1 MKHISREISALAIPI
16 KLALHLKQHL
26 TMHRQLFA
34 LFLSVFIALTT
45 TPADAF
51 SATGVTVGIAD
62 IPKDLAAIQ
71 ACRRTAYEGQNNL
84 LSAAKS
90 FCNADQIQRDGFVC
104 AIAKARDG
112 TVIGTADLNKR
123 TGVVNNVYVLKEARK
138 QGIGQLLMEAVED
151 ALEKPNTLKLTVYSS
166 NKPAVN
172 LYQKLGF
179 VAPGI
184 YSGLMG
190 LSSATSLNFLLE
202 MEKKLA

>member
-1 MKHISREISALAIPI
+1 MN
-16 KLALHLKQHL
+16 
-26 TMHRQLFA
+26 MHRQLFA
-34 LFLSVFIALTT
+34 FLIVFIALTI
-45 TPADAF
+45 TPTNAF
-51 SATGVTVGIAD
+51 SAAGITVGIAEL
-62 IPKDLAAIQ
+62 PKDLAAIQ
-71 ACRRTAYEGQNNL
+71 ACRRTAYEGQSNL
-84 LSAAKS
+84 LTAAKS
-90 FCNADQIQRDGFVC
+90 FCNADQIQRDGYVC

-190 LSSATSLNFLLE
+190 LSSATSINFLLE